1 MRGQLYP
8 RKTHGSALGCL
19 ARTGFAIALDAQA
32 LAILFDFVEPFW
44 PDRNLIPVGETELTR
59 LKHAAKIS
67 LNIVGRSRTVK
78 ASEFDGERKL

>member
-1 MRGQLYP
+1 MRSQLYP
-8 RKTHGSALGCL
+8 RETHGSGLGYL

-32 LAILFDFVEPFW
+32 MAILFDFVEPFW
-44 PDRNLIPVGETELTR
+44 RNRNLTR

-78 ASEFDGERKL
+78 ASEFHGERKH